1 MTATTLPDYRYR
13 PGPLHAI
20 LLAGSVPLFLGALL
34 SDLAY
39 YLTYQPQWSN
49 FAAWLLFGAAL
60 FSGLALLF
68 ALVNLIRARP
78 KAGRPTRYFLLLL
91 ISWALAVI
99 NSFEHGKDAFAVM
112 PSGLV
117 LSVVAAPLILI
128 AAWIGLSNLRAD
140 YVPVVRAS
148 SRETGGVV

>member
-1 MTATTLPDYRYR
+1 MTVTTLPDYRYR

-34 SDLAY
+34 SDVAY

-60 FSGLALLF
+60 FSGLALVF
-68 ALVNLIRARP
+68 ALVNLIRAEH
-78 KAGRPTRYFLLLL
+78 KGGRPTAYFLLVL
-91 ISWALAVI
+91 ISWALAVF

-117 LSVVAAPLILI
+117 LSVIAAPLIVI
-128 AAWIGLSNLRAD
+128 AAWLGLSNLRATP
-140 YVPVVRAS
+140 YPVARGLAP
-148 SRETGGVV
+148 EKGGLA

>member
-49 FAAWLLFGAAL
+49 FAAWLLFGGAL

-68 ALVNLIRARP
+68 ALVNLVRAEH
-78 KAGRPTRYFLLLL
+78 KGGRPTAYFVLVL
-91 ISWALAVI
+91 ISWALAVL

-112 PSGLV
+112 PAGLV
-117 LSVVAAPLILI
+117 LSVIAAPLIVI
-128 AAWIGLSNLRAD
+128 AAWIGLSNLRATP
-140 YVPVVRAS
+140 YPVARGLAP
-148 SRETGGVV
+148 ETGGAA

>member
-13 PGPLHAI
+13 PGPLHAM

-34 SDLAY
+34 SDVAY

-60 FSGLALLF
+60 LSGLALLF
-68 ALVNLIRARP
+68 ALVNLVRARP
-78 KAGRPTRYFLLLL
+78 MAGRPTRYFLLLL
-91 ISWALAVI
+91 LISWALAVL

-117 LSVVAAPLILI
+117 LSVIAAPLIVI
-128 AAWIGLSNLRAD
+128 AAWIGLSNLRST
-140 YVPVVRAS
+140 PLR
-148 SRETGGVV
+148 TGGVA